1 MGKCSFCFKE
11 VGNFNEIMIH
21 EFVYHDKLLGKEE
34 TIPKWVL
41 VVELLQKIIKK
52 IKKIKLLF

>member
-21 EFVYHDKLLGKEE
+21 EFVYHDKL
-34 TIPKWVL
+34 TNNDNVIPKWVIL
-41 VVELLQKIIKK
+41 VELLQKIIKK
-52 IKKIKLLF
+52 IKSLF

>member
-41 VVELLQKIIKK
+41 VVELLQKIIDK
-52 IKKIKLLF
+52 IKK